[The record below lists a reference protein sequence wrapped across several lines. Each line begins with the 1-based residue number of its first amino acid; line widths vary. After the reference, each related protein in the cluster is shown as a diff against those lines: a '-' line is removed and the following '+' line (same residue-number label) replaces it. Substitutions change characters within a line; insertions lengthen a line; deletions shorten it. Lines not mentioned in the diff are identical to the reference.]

1 MDNPDLGVDAK
12 TRELF
17 SFAGK
22 RTSQISSFG
31 QADDVIATI
40 EDALRT
46 EYGDSAYDIAFH
58 LSDWISDAAFIVAI
72 HLWPEKFTA
81 EEIRE
86 GVEGLLIHAPNH
98 LAAAA
103 ALAGRPVVD
112 VFGTGFKVPP
122 EEP

>member
-1 MDNPDLGVDAK
+1 MDNSDLGVDAK

-17 SFAGK
+17 SFAGQ
-22 RTSQISSFG
+22 RASQISSVG
-31 QADDVIATI
+31 QASGVIATI

-58 LSDWISDAAFIVAI
+58 LSDWISDAAFI
-72 HLWPEKFTA
+72 HLWPEQFTA

-103 ALAGRPVVD
+103 ALAGHPVVD